1 MTESKV
7 PVSTGMSVALSQDGS
22 HVVLTFSLPVGE
34 PVNIAIPAR
43 NLGEAVGHM
52 LSVSGAL
59 AEQVETPFERTGPV
73 NAEPI
78 PVVSLGVARGR
89 SDVEA
94 LLAIR
99 TGPMTLAF
107 SLDLAT
113 LLGMCADL
121 QKATMRAPSAPT
133 AH

>member
-1 MTESKV
+1 MAESKV

-22 HVVLTFSLPVGE
+22 HVVLTFALPAGE
-34 PVNIAIPAR
+34 PVNVAIPAR

-59 AEQVETPFERTGPV
+59 AEQFETPYERNAPL

-78 PVVSLGVARGR
+78 PVASLGVARGR

-121 QKATMRAPSAPT
+121 QKATMQVPPT
-133 AH
+133 TSH

>member
-1 MTESKV
+1 MADSRV
-7 PVSTGMSVALSQDGS
+7 PVSTGMSVALSEDGN
-22 HVVLTFSLPVGE
+22 HVVLTFTLPLGE
-34 PVNIAIPAR
+34 PVNIAIPAQ

-52 LSVSGAL
+52 LSVSGTL
-59 AEQVETPFERTGPV
+59 AEQHVTRFERTGAV

-94 LLAIR
+94 LLAVR
-99 TGPMTLAF
+99 TVPMTLAF

-121 QKATMRAPSAPT
+121 QKATARVSSVPT

>member
-1 MTESKV
+1 MAESKV
-7 PVSTGMSVALSQDGS
+7 PVSTGMSVALSEDGN
-22 HVVLTFSLPVGE
+22 HVVLTFSVPAGRPL
-34 PVNIAIPAR
+34 NIAIPAQ

-52 LSVSGAL
+52 LSVSGTL
-59 AEQVETPFERTGPV
+59 AEQHVATFERTAAI
-73 NAEPI
+73 NADPI

-113 LLGMCADL
+113 LLGMCGDL
-121 QKATMRAPSAPT
+121 QKATMRASPT
-133 AH
+133 TSH